1 MKNKLLIMTMLFSL
15 ILITGCGSNSS
26 NSGGILDSKKTM
38 TCTKETVDEDGY
50 KTTETM
56 EVTYNSSKVLK
67 VKSTNI
73 SETDPSFI
81 EFQLNFG
88 NAFAEKFSEIDGI
101 DASYSKVDD
110 NKIKMT
116 MEVEYGKIKPEQIKS
131 VLGDLY
137 SEEDSFYDKS
147 DYTIENFKAENLN
160 GYTCE

>member
-1 MKNKLLIMTMLFSL
+1 MKKKLLIMTIVLSLFL
-15 ILITGCGSNSS
+15 VTGCGSKSS
-26 NSGGILDSKKTM
+26 NGGGILNSKKTM

-56 EVTYNSSKVLK
+56 KVTYNSSKVLK

-73 SETDPSFI
+73 SETDPSFL

-88 NAFAEKFSEIDGI
+88 SAFVEKFSEIDGI
-101 DASYSKVDD
+101 EASYSKVDD
-110 NKIKMT
+110 NKIKLT
-116 MEVEYGKIKPEQIKS
+116 MEVEYGKINPEQIKS

-147 DYTIENFKAENLN
+147 DYTIEDFKAENLD
-160 GYTCE
+160 GYTCD